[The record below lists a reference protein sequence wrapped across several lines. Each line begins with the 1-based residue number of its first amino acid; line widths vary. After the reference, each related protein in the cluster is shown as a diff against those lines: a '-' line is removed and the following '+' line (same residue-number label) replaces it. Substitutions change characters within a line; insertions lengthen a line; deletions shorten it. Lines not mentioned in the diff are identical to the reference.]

1 MDPMPPIGSPG
12 MGRSPS
18 EMSYN
23 TNQTEQ
29 HPAQMQHLQ
38 QIQHQR
44 HLNGP
49 NEPEVVTIQLVKANG
64 GMGLSIVAA
73 KGVGKDKLG
82 IYVKAVVDNGA
93 AFHDGRLQPG
103 DQLLKVDGTS
113 LVGITQDRAAEIM
126 MHTGP
131 VVELE
136 VAKQG
141 AIYHG
146 LAELLAKP
154 SPLLSPRGHPRPAST
169 QPQWNDQHLY
179 QNHQV
184 GPVMPPGPP
193 SQRAGGPPPQQSP
206 MTRQQPPP
214 NMRSTSIQNLN
225 QQGPVPPMMGQRQAS
240 HPALMNGGGPGPGSG
255 PGPLRMNGE
264 DQGYYQNIGTANLQQ
279 PMPLR

>member
-1 MDPMPPIGSPG
+1 MGSP

-23 TNQTEQ
+23 TTTDQ

-38 QIQHQR
+38 QLQHQR
-44 HLNGP
+44 HLNGPP

-154 SPLLSPRGHPRPAST
+154 SPLLSPRGRPAST

-179 QNHQV
+179 QNHQ
-184 GPVMPPGPP
+184 PGPLMP
-193 SQRAGGPPPQQSP
+193 QQQPGPQQQQRGPPPQQSP
-206 MTRQQPPP
+206 MTRPQPPP

-225 QQGPVPPMMGQRQAS
+225 QQPVPPSMMGQRQAS
-240 HPALMNGGGPGPGSG
+240 HPALMNGGPHGPPAA
-255 PGPLRMNGE
+255 GPLRMNGE

>member
-1 MDPMPPIGSPG
+1 MGSPG

-23 TNQTEQ
+23 TQTDQ

-93 AFHDGRLQPG
+93 AHHDGRLQPG

-113 LVGITQDRAAEIM
+113 LVGITQDKAAEIM

-131 VVELE
+131 IVELE

-141 AIYHG
+141 AIFHG
-146 LAELLAKP
+146 LSELLARP
-154 SPLLSPRGHPRPAST
+154 SPLLSPRGRPGST
-169 QPQWNDQHLY
+169 QPQQWMQQQPPSQEQHLY
-179 QNHQV
+179 QNHR
-184 GPVMPPGPP
+184 PGPP
-193 SQRAGGPPPQQSP
+193 QMMSP
-206 MTRQQPPP
+206 MQRPPSGG
-214 NMRSTSIQNLN
+214 MRSTSIQNLSHH
-225 QQGPVPPMMGQRQAS
+225 QQQLGQHMGQRQGS
-240 HPALMNGGGPGPGSG
+240 HPALMNGAPQQQQMTP
-255 PGPLRMNGE
+255 RVNGD
-264 DQGYYQNIGTANLQQ
+264 DQGYYQNIGHTTN
-279 PMPLR
+279 